1 MGYESRIWYQEPAC
15 LKMTLEP
22 GEAKVSYMDYD
33 TFIIK
38 KIGGEEMGAMAS
50 PLTPCPQG
58 FGWVPVQVAEVSEG
72 RVLVHFPVSNDGR
85 AAWVIP
91 EDEFK
96 SILDQL
102 RARFGIMTD
111 SKTSRGALR
120 CSYPTG
126 KSGWAQTPAAY
137 LGDRAESS
145 AGQSSQRL
153 LTADRSKNPEVQR
166 SARGL
171 QRPRRRIEILDVSD

>member
-1 MGYESRIWYQEPAC
+1 MGYESRIWYQEPDC
-15 LKMTLEP
+15 LKMRLEP

-38 KIGGEEMGAMAS
+38 KIGGEEMGAMVPTHS
-50 PLTPCPQG
+50 LPEG

-96 SILDQL
+96 SILYQL
-102 RARFGIMTD
+102 Q
-111 SKTSRGALR
+111 
-120 CSYPTG
+120 Y
-126 KSGWAQTPAAY
+126 
-137 LGDRAESS
+137 
-145 AGQSSQRL
+145 
-153 LTADRSKNPEVQR
+153 
-166 SARGL
+166 
-171 QRPRRRIEILDVSD
+171 